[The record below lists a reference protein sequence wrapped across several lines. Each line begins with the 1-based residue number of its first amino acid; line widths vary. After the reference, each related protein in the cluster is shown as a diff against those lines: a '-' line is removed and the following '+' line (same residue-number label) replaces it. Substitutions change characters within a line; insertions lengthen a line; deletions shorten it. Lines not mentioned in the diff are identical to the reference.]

1 MATANKRSAAAPSQG
16 SLLKG
21 LQSPKDAFRKIRNY
35 LAGQHIGATRD
46 EALLEELLKC
56 LFCKLYI
63 ELQISNPVSSEADD
77 YEQSRYLRTVFA
89 KVKGDFPDLYEQDT
103 EIMLDPTAIS
113 MVLYECDFSL
123 VDASSDPIGDAFEVF
138 VGSESRGRNGQF
150 FTPRPVTDLLVRSV
164 NPQPGELVID
174 PACGAG
180 GFITSVAQH
189 YKSLGVSMKE
199 LGALA
204 SKTLF
209 GIDKDDYLTKLA
221 RFHISLLTDG
231 HPNVTCG
238 DSLSQEDA
246 QGTFK
251 NALPQ
256 DGFDVLLTNPPFG
269 AHIVA
274 ARPEVL
280 STFELARKWKKDH
293 VTGRWSPSGIVQSQV
308 PPQVLFVE
316 RCIGLLKPGGRM
328 GIVLPESILSNKSYR
343 YVMEYLQAKS
353 DVQAVI
359 GMPESLFKT
368 SGKGGTHTKTCL
380 VLAQKR
386 KDSIKPAKA
395 IFMAEAKWCGH
406 DSRARSIPHND
417 LPIIAQR
424 FALHTKKQKYEKST
438 LGFTLNK
445 GDVRENVLCPRY
457 YDPKISG
464 ELESLEQTH
473 SLYAFKDL
481 LDQGI
486 LSLTTGDELGK
497 LAYGTGTIPFIRTS
511 DISNWEVKADPKHGI
526 ERKLYESLRRKQ
538 DVRAGDLLMV
548 KDGTYLIGTCAI
560 ISEADV
566 EILYQSHL
574 YKIRV
579 QENSLGID
587 PYLLLA
593 VLSSPIV
600 QRQIKAKQFTQDIID
615 SLGERI
621 QELILPIPKSPDFR
635 AEISGMVSTAVDLRI
650 RARELAKS
658 SRLGVHG
665 SRPAD
670 EAELLVIGGDFAEEI
685 LDVVEA

>member
-1 MATANKRSAAAPSQG
+1 MPAASNRHSTISSQG
-16 SLLKG
+16 SLLRG

-46 EALLEELLKC
+46 EALLDELLKC

-63 ELQISNPVSSEADD
+63 EIGIFDPVASGSDD
-77 YEQSRYLRTVFA
+77 FEQSRYLRTVFA
-89 KVKGDFPDLYEQDT
+89 RVKADFTDLYEQDA
-103 EIMLDPTAIS
+103 EIMLDPAATS

-123 VDASSDPIGDAFEVF
+123 VDSTSDPIGDAFEVF

-150 FTPRPVTDLLVRSV
+150 FTPRPVTDLLVRAV

-189 YKSLGVSMKE
+189 YKGLGVSLKD
-199 LGALA
+199 LGTIA

-221 RFHISLLTDG
+221 KFHISLLTDG

-238 DSLSQEDA
+238 DSLSQEDSR
-246 QGTFK
+246 GTFK
-251 NALPQ
+251 STLPPG
-256 DGFDVLLTNPPFG
+256 GFDVLLTNPPFG

-280 STFELARKWKKDH
+280 GTFELARKWKKDYS
-293 VTGRWSPSGIVQSQV
+293 TGKWSPTSIVQSQV

-316 RCIGLLKPGGRM
+316 RCIELLKPGGRM

-343 YVMEYLQAKS
+343 YVMEYLQEKS
-353 DVQAVI
+353 DVRAVI

-380 VLAQKR
+380 VIAHKR
-386 KDSIKPAKA
+386 RESVKVAKA
-395 IFMAEAKWCGH
+395 IFMAEARWCGH

-417 LPIIAQR
+417 LPTIANNLV
-424 FALHTKKQKYEKST
+424 LHNSRKRYEKST
-438 LGFTLNK
+438 LGFTVNK
-445 GDVRENVLCPRY
+445 EDVRENVLCPRY
-457 YDPKISG
+457 YDPKISN
-464 ELESLEQTH
+464 ELEGLAQTH
-473 SLYAFKDL
+473 DLYLFREL
-481 LDQGI
+481 VDQGI
-486 LSLTTGDELGK
+486 LSLSTGDELGK

-511 DISNWEVKADPKHGI
+511 DISNWELKADPKHGVDKKI
-526 ERKLYESLRRKQ
+526 YDSLSRKQ

-579 QENSLGID
+579 QENPLGID

-600 QRQIKAKQFTQDIID
+600 QRQVKSKQFTQDIID

-621 QELILPIPKSPDFR
+621 QELILPIPKESEFR
-635 AEISGMVSTAVDLRI
+635 ANISGMVRTAVDLRI

-665 SRPAD
+665 SRPSD
-670 EAELLVIGGDFAEEI
+670 ETELLVVGGDFSEE
-685 LDVVEA
+685 LADVVET